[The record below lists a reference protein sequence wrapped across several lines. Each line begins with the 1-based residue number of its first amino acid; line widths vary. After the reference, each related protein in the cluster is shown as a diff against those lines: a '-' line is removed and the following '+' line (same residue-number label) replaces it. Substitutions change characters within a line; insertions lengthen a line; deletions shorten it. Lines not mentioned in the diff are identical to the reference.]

1 MHLAHMYRNMRNE
14 VQVLFTRLHPDAKP
28 PIQGSALAA
37 GWDLRTVET
46 CEIKKGF
53 STKVP
58 TGLAVSI
65 PAGYE
70 GQIRARSSL
79 GAKGIILPNGIG
91 TIDADY
97 RGQIHVL
104 MTWIGEGDSTIIEAG
119 ERIAQ
124 MVISP
129 VPNVSFLEV
138 DSEQLGETERGGG
151 GFGST
156 GRY

>member
-1 MHLAHMYRNMRNE
+1 MDEE
-14 VQVLFTRLHPDAKP
+14 VRVLFTKLHPDAKAP
-28 PIQGSALAA
+28 TQGSLLAA

-46 CEIKKGF
+46 CVINKGK

-58 TGLAVSI
+58 TGLAVAI

-79 GAKGIILPNGIG
+79 GARGIILPNGIG

-104 MTWIGEGDSTIIEAG
+104 MTWIGEGESTIIEAG

-129 VPNVSFLEV
+129 VPKVKFEEVSE
-138 DSEQLGETERGGG
+138 EQLGETERGDG

>member
-1 MHLAHMYRNMRNE
+1 MDDGVR
-14 VQVLFTRLHPDAKP
+14 VLFTRLHPDAKP
-28 PIQGSALAA
+28 PMKGSASAA

-46 CEIKKGF
+46 CEIKKGE

-58 TGLAVSI
+58 TGLAVAI
-65 PAGYE
+65 PIGYE
-70 GQIRARSSL
+70 GQVRARSSL

-119 ERIAQ
+119 ERVAQ

-129 VPNVSFLEV
+129 IPVVNFVEV
-138 DSEQLGETERGGG
+138 DENQLGETERGAG

>member
-1 MHLAHMYRNMRNE
+1 MDDE
-14 VQVLFTRLHPDAKP
+14 VRVLFSKLHPDAKAP
-28 PIQGSALAA
+28 TQGSSLAA

-46 CEIKKGF
+46 CVINKGI

-58 TGLAVSI
+58 TGLAVAI

-79 GAKGIILPNGIG
+79 GARGIILPNGIG

-104 MTWIGEGDSTIIEAG
+104 MTWIGEGESTIIDAG

-129 VPNVSFLEV
+129 IPKVKFEEV
-138 DSEQLGETERGGG
+138 TEEQLGETERGDG

>member
-1 MHLAHMYRNMRNE
+1 MDNE
-14 VQVLFTRLHPDAKP
+14 LVVLFTKLHPEAKS

-46 CEIKKGF
+46 CEIKKGI

-65 PAGYE
+65 PQGYE

-124 MVISP
+124 MVISEIP
-129 VPNVSFLEV
+129 RVNFLEV
-138 DSEQLGETERGGG
+138 EPDELGNTERGDG

>member
-1 MHLAHMYRNMRNE
+1 MDNE
-14 VQVLFTRLHPDAKP
+14 LVVLFTKLHPEAKS

-46 CEIKKGF
+46 CEIKKGI

-65 PAGYE
+65 PQGYE

-104 MTWIGEGDSTIIEAG
+104 MTWIGEGHSTIIEAG

-124 MVISP
+124 MVISE
-129 VPNVSFLEV
+129 VPRVNFLEV
-138 DSEQLGETERGGG
+138 EPDELGNTERGDG